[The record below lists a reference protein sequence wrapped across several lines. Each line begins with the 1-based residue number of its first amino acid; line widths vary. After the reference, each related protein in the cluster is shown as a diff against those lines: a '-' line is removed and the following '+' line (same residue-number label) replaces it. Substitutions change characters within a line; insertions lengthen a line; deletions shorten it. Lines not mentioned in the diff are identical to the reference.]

1 MNTHAVLNWKVLDFF
16 ADSLIWIYFPHF
28 QEVLKKSAMTRLSL
42 LKNQPFNI
50 PTKVKS
56 SLLTGSRSSNGSDET
71 SLLRR
76 YDTDPTSSL
85 TSISSMLR
93 GEENMVTRFTVSENT
108 ITEKTKS
115 GNTLSENTSNNNIYA
130 TSRRGRASNRGYI
143 LPWWRPLRA
152 PYKNRTVAGDL
163 LRENDSE
170 SPLCPKTDQK
180 ECARDDSSRD
190 GWVTYD
196 SSSDESSDSDGA
208 TRSDE
213 PLGRFHSV

>member
-1 MNTHAVLNWKVLDFF
+1 
-16 ADSLIWIYFPHF
+16 
-28 QEVLKKSAMTRLSL
+28 MTRLSL

-56 SLLTGSRSSNGSDET
+56 SLLTGSRSSNGSDDA

-76 YDTDPTSSL
+76 YDIDPTSSL

-115 GNTLSENTSNNNIYA
+115 GNTLSSNTSNNNIYA
-130 TSRRGRASNRGYI
+130 TLRRGRASNRGDI
-143 LPWWRPLRA
+143 LPWWRPLWA

-170 SPLCPKTDQK
+170 SPLCPKTDRK
-180 ECARDDSSRD
+180 ECTRDDSSCD
-190 GWVTYD
+190 GWVTFEG
-196 SSSDESSDSDGA
+196 SSDESSDSDGA
-208 TRSDE
+208 TRSDD
-213 PLGRFHSV
+213 PLGRFHSG